1 MYDYCRCEVFIQEDK
16 VGEASSPTKQNVRN
30 LAMIDALF
38 QLYETQDTVKVNIN
52 EHSLWWMF

>member
-1 MYDYCRCEVFIQEDK
+1 M
-16 VGEASSPTKQNVRN
+16 GEASSPTKQNVRN

-52 EHSLWWMF
+52 EHSL